1 MFVYASFT
9 DLEFVVVVVVV
20 LTKYSEAILYKY
32 LELPKIKF

>member
-9 DLEFVVVVVVV
+9 DLEFVVVVV

>member
-9 DLEFVVVVVVV
+9 DLEFVVVVV
-20 LTKYSEAILYKY
+20 TKYSEAILYKY

>member
-9 DLEFVVVVVVV
+9 DLEFVVVVVV

-32 LELPKIKF
+32 LE